1 MWYPKCRDGF
11 HATGC
16 CVCSPNCINGMTD
29 TGIACL
35 RKSYGRGAG
44 SPLGCASGLQLD
56 EALCYPPC

>member
-1 MWYPKCRDGF
+1 
-11 HATGC
+11 
-16 CVCSPNCINGMTD
+16 MTD

-56 EALCYPPC
+56 GALCYPPC